1 MLPSPSVNELE
12 SNANTP
18 VCNPHQITATPTLL
32 SFSRQEAQ
40 LQTKLTSVAEMKDRE
55 FLRLWIE
62 DEARR
67 GGSGGGSG
75 TGLFGGLF
83 GLGGGR

>member
-1 MLPSPSVNELE
+1 MPS
-12 SNANTP
+12 
-18 VCNPHQITATPTLL
+18 LL

-40 LQTKLTSVAEMKDRE
+40 LKTMITSVDEMKDRE

-67 GGSGGGSG
+67 GGSGGGG
-75 TGLFGGLF
+75 GLFGGLF
-83 GLGGGR
+83 GVGKES

>member
-1 MLPSPSVNELE
+1 MADELKINSMPS
-12 SNANTP
+12 
-18 VCNPHQITATPTLL
+18 LL

-40 LQTKLTSVAEMKDRE
+40 LKTMVTSLDEMKDKE

-67 GGSGGGSG
+67 GGTGGAGGG
-75 TGLFGGLF
+75 TGLFGGMF
-83 GLGGGR
+83 GVGKQ

>member
-1 MLPSPSVNELE
+1 MPS
-12 SNANTP
+12 
-18 VCNPHQITATPTLL
+18 LL

-40 LQTKLTSVAEMKDRE
+40 LKTMITSVDEMKDKE

-67 GGSGGGSG
+67 GGDGG
-75 TGLFGGLF
+75 GLFGGLF
-83 GLGGGR
+83 GVGKQS